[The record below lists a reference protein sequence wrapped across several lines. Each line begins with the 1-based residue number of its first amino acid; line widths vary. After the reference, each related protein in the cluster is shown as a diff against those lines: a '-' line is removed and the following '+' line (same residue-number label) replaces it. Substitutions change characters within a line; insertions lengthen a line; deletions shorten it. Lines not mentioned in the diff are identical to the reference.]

1 MMTAADEKLKFAILL
16 HDRLGMSLPNEQ
28 IDVLFE
34 GYRLMYEMMKHLQ
47 GQGDM
52 HPSVEPATRFSV
64 DFDT

>member
-16 HDRLGMSLPNEQ
+16 HDRLGMSLPDEQ
-28 IDVLFE
+28 IAILFE

-47 GQGDM
+47 GQGGI

-64 DFDT
+64 EIDA